1 MFRRALIELIRY
13 CLLALGALV
22 AFPFAMLS
30 TFEKYLI
37 DSMSFF
43 HFGAHT
49 VALIPG
55 VPGNYVR
62 TAYYIMTLK
71 ACHPTV
77 VVSFGT
83 YFSNREASIAAKA
96 GIGAY
101 CVIGQAQ
108 IGERVRIASRVS
120 IVSGLHEHGNTA
132 TYGDQTAG
140 LSRQVRIGDSAWLGE
155 GAIIAAD
162 VGESAVVSMGAVVFK
177 PVPPHSM
184 AMGNPARSLPLTRP
198 DQVDSKSQEN
208 QSAGSSSCQTE
219 KASRSTESGNL

>member
-1 MFRRALIELIRY
+1 MVKRVCKELVRY
-13 CLLALGALV
+13 CLLILGGLIAL
-22 AFPFAMLS
+22 PFALLS

-37 DSMSFF
+37 GSMPVF
-43 HFGAHT
+43 HFGGHA
-49 VALIPG
+49 VAMIPG

-62 TAYYIMTLK
+62 TAYYLMTLK

-83 YFSNREASIAAKA
+83 YFSSREASIGAKS

-101 CVIGQAQ
+101 CVIGQAR
-108 IGERVRIASRVS
+108 IGEGVRIASRVS

-132 TYGDQTAG
+132 TYGEQMAG
-140 LSRQVRIGDSAWLGE
+140 LSTQVIIGDAAWLGE
-155 GAIIAAD
+155 GAIIAAE

-184 AMGNPARSLPLTRP
+184 AMGNPARFLPLTRP
-198 DQVDSKSQEN
+198 NETESKPKKN
-208 QSAGSSSCQTE
+208 QSDDESSCQTE
-219 KASRSTESGNL
+219 KASRPTDSGIL